1 MPILDLSIP
10 EAKNIFD
17 LNFWACISVIQAF
30 ILLLTKAKDGAVIVT
45 THLPILRQELEGFDI
60 KVVDLKTGGVKSNIF
75 ANLTH
80 GELPLGSIYNVARKD
95 ADLVLAGEKLK
106 SLKGVYCDSDIWAEN
121 VVSDVTKANPPYQM
135 WRGGQAWMERFARF
149 ATVLPVLMFA
159 GQMKKLTGLDDV
171 TRKIQESRLLEFAQ
185 EEELGMKL
193 A

>member
-1 MPILDLSIP
+1 MFS
-10 EAKNIFD
+10 E
-17 LNFWACISVIQAF
+17 
-30 ILLLTKAKDGAVIVT
+30 
-45 THLPILRQELEGFDI
+45 ILRLELEGFDI
-60 KVVDLKTGGVKSNIF
+60 KVVDLKTGDLKTGGVKSNIF

-80 GELPLGSIYNVARKD
+80 SELPLGSIYDVARKD

-106 SLKGVYCDSDIWAEN
+106 SLKGVYCDSDIWYATGRPIFSPFPMLPDSSAEN
-121 VVSDVTKANPPYQM
+121 VVSDLTKANPPYQM

-149 ATVLPVLMFA
+149 ATVLPVWMFA
-159 GQMKKLTGLDDV
+159 GQMKKLTGLDGV

>member
-1 MPILDLSIP
+1 MFS
-10 EAKNIFD
+10 E
-17 LNFWACISVIQAF
+17 
-30 ILLLTKAKDGAVIVT
+30 
-45 THLPILRQELEGFDI
+45 ILRLELEGFDI

-80 GELPLGSIYNVARKD
+80 SELPLGSIYDVARKD

-121 VVSDVTKANPPYQM
+121 VVSDLTKANPPYQM

-149 ATVLPVLMFA
+149 ATVLPVWMFA
-159 GQMKKLTGLDDV
+159 GQMKKLTGLDGV